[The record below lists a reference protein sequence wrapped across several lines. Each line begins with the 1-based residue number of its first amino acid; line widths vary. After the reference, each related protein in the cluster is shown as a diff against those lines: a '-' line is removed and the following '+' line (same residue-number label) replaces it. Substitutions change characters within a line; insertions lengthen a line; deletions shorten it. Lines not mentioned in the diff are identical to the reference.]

1 MYESVITYQHT
12 ATDDL
17 PFRIIST
24 KLWLRTANI
33 HVITNAADYGGLY
46 NQDASVAAGNVVF
59 FDDFN
64 LADLYFKNSGAG
76 ANTIIRIVGVV
87 MTPGRKKELG
97 VE

>member
-12 ATDDL
+12 ATDDI
-17 PFRIIST
+17 PFRLIST

-33 HVITNAADYGGLY
+33 HILTQDASYGGLY
-46 NQDASVAAGNVVF
+46 NQDASVAAGSVAF

-76 ANTIIRIVGVV
+76 ANTTIRIVGIV
-87 MTPGRKKELG
+87 MTPGRQKELG